1 MSKSKE
7 EVKVALGLDLLPD
20 DAFMALLAKV
30 GDADVVVGPGRT
42 HTVRAY
48 EPDEIE
54 KVVLEGAVGALLAR
68 ARDECKRTLRSVGA
82 EAGVSRA
89 RVQQIEHS
97 ENIEIATLVRVAAAC
112 GYQVGISLE
121 PLRPGLRAF
130 TTVLRGATR

>member
-1 MSKSKE
+1 
-7 EVKVALGLDLLPD
+7 
-20 DAFMALLAKV
+20 MALLAKV

-42 HTVRAY
+42 HAVRAY
-48 EPDEIE
+48 APDEIE
-54 KVVLEGAVGALLAR
+54 RVVLEGAVGALLAH

-112 GYQVGISLE
+112 YQVGISLE
-121 PLRPGLRAF
+121 PLRPGMRAF